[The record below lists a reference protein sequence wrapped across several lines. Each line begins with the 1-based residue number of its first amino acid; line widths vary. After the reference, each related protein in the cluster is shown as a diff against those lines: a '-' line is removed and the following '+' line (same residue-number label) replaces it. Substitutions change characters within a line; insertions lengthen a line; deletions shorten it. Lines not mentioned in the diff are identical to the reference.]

1 MSAAPKFTA
10 GPWMVGKIE
19 GAHEITGVYISQ
31 PYEGRMEG
39 GRIAK
44 CFGNCLVTTDAEVLA
59 NASLIAAA
67 PDLYAAAVAA
77 IAYDAAIHSCAN
89 DPDKMT
95 EFGTAQGDDL
105 DLLYADWI
113 DKARAA
119 LAKVSA

>member
-67 PDLYAAAVAA
+67 PDLYAALEVIANAGTVGGVSAGERKGIARVAV
-77 IAYDAAIHSCAN
+77 I
-89 DPDKMT
+89 
-95 EFGTAQGDDL
+95 
-105 DLLYADWI
+105 
-113 DKARAA
+113 ARAA

>member
-1 MSAAPKFTA
+1 MSAAPKFTP
-10 GPWMVGKIE
+10 GPWEVD
-19 GAHEITGVYISQ
+19 AT
-31 PYEGRMEG
+31 
-39 GRIAK
+39 RI
-44 CFGNCLVTTDAEVLA
+44 LA
-59 NASLIAAA
+59 NDERRTVVCEVTGSIKYSSTQADARLIAAA

-113 DKARAA
+113 DKAGAG